1 MATRLE
7 QATRLPATTASRLQM
22 LFASIT
28 SDSFQ
33 YRTATSLALLLP
45 CIVILRKMLVARAG
59 SKHQEKDAP
68 GHVSDTIGTDAI
80 ATDPSLLKKFSS
92 YAKYHIPATG
102 HTYTSIRTFY
112 REHPQGDKLPTEP
125 TPLPLLVFVH
135 GLGGSVAQWHTLISS
150 LTNCADCLA
159 IDLPGCGLSRFS
171 PWDWNAYTTESMVHL
186 LASVIVKHR
195 KVEQSQKVIL
205 ICHSMGCSLG
215 VLLASSTSP
224 HRSLLSEHVQA
235 MIPICPVADPPTESQ
250 VKHFRKFFYVPGAI
264 FDLWRRWD
272 RRGGTESASVAR
284 FTGFDAEE
292 ETKKLQVRYNEQS
305 RTPVWR
311 RMAYGALP
319 EYVDGKPTSG
329 LPGKD
334 VWSGLRCS
342 VFLVAG
348 EADPITKPD
357 NVSKIAAYLGHAS
370 EAVLPKAA
378 SDNLTSKGMNGTQA
392 TMYEVDGAAQ
402 FQALILPS
410 PASHALLYAPRTAR
424 PLAGHIQSFLTRVDH
439 RLSLGWQLQYLSEGG
454 KWDVKNLAKWQGV
467 EPVSIP
473 INGLFRAMKTLR
485 EVDETHSP
493 KTFIKEWSPSF
504 SPRGKDGLGPIV
516 AVIDI
521 SHETPVYDMNK
532 LESGGVAYRKFP
544 TVSKL
549 PPTVDEVKSF
559 IEIVDLLRRELGLD
573 DAKEISQPF
582 VAVHCHYGFNR
593 TGFFIIAY
601 LVEKLHWK
609 LKDAIDEF
617 AKARPPGVRHSH
629 FVDELYARY
638 WTHDNDRS

>member
-1 MATRLE
+1 MHQGQRDLW
-7 QATRLPATTASRLQM
+7 PA
-22 LFASIT
+22 
-28 SDSFQ
+28 
-33 YRTATSLALLLP
+33 
-45 CIVILRKMLVARAG
+45 
-59 SKHQEKDAP
+59 
-68 GHVSDTIGTDAI
+68 
-80 ATDPSLLKKFSS
+80 
-92 YAKYHIPATG
+92 
-102 HTYTSIRTFY
+102 
-112 REHPQGDKLPTEP
+112 
-125 TPLPLLVFVH
+125 
-135 GLGGSVAQWHTLISS
+135 ISS
-150 LTNCADCLA
+150 PSSLESIIGFHLDGSCNISAKV
-159 IDLPGCGLSRFS
+159 GNGMSRYVFCGSLHVRA
-171 PWDWNAYTTESMVHL
+171 NN
-186 LASVIVKHR
+186 
-195 KVEQSQKVIL
+195 SQ
-205 ICHSMGCSLG
+205 
-215 VLLASSTSP
+215 
-224 HRSLLSEHVQA
+224 
-235 MIPICPVADPPTESQ
+235 
-250 VKHFRKFFYVPGAI
+250 
-264 FDLWRRWD
+264 
-272 RRGGTESASVAR
+272 
-284 FTGFDAEE
+284 
-292 ETKKLQVRYNEQS
+292 
-305 RTPVWR
+305 
-311 RMAYGALP
+311 
-319 EYVDGKPTSG
+319 
-329 LPGKD
+329 
-334 VWSGLRCS
+334 
-342 VFLVAG
+342 
-348 EADPITKPD
+348 
-357 NVSKIAAYLGHAS
+357 
-370 EAVLPKAA
+370 
-378 SDNLTSKGMNGTQA
+378 
-392 TMYEVDGAAQ
+392 
-402 FQALILPS
+402 
-410 PASHALLYAPRTAR
+410 
-424 PLAGHIQSFLTRVDH
+424 
-439 RLSLGWQLQYLSEGG
+439 
-454 KWDVKNLAKWQGV
+454 NLAKWQGV